1 MSYSGKTFQQ
11 MVAEVVPYQKRVRAE
26 SLAGRRFGR
35 LIVVALLGMRGKL
48 AAWHCKCDC
57 GADVLVGAPNLISG
71 RMRSC
76 GCLLKEVRPTNNLK
90 HGEMRRR
97 GAQRR
102 TIEYNCYQHIKN
114 RCYSKTAAAFDR
126 YGGRGI
132 KVCDRWLNGDGARSG
147 FECFLA
153 DMGRRPDGC
162 DSIDRFP
169 DNDGNYEP
177 GNCRW
182 ATTKE
187 QASNRRSS
195 RHIEHEGVTRT
206 LSEWAEHVGLRIDT
220 LHQRLGL
227 GWDFARSI
235 GTPAWDETGARNN
248 VRKLTREKVT
258 EIRRLHAAG
267 RSMRS
272 LAQEFG
278 VSCPSIRKII
288 RRESWATI

>member
-1 MSYSGKTFQQ
+1 MAAHQFIPIPPNVKDLTGLRSGRWT
-11 MVAEVVPYQKRVRAE
+11 VVGHIGMIRPKFRAW
-26 SLAGRRFGR
+26 LCR
-35 LIVVALLGMRGKL
+35 
-48 AAWHCKCDC
+48 CDC
-57 GADVLVGAPNLISG
+57 GTERNVKTVELTSG
-71 RMRSC
+71 RSKSC
-76 GCLLKEVRPTNNLK
+76 GCRKSILIADGGQAK
-90 HGEMRRR
+90 HGQSYAPDFQVWKGMI
-97 GAQRR
+97 A
-102 TIEYNCYQHIKN
+102 
-114 RCYSKTAAAFDR
+114 RCHNPKSKDFR
-126 YGGRGI
+126 NYGGRGI
-132 KVCDRWLNGDGARSG
+132 TVCDRWRESPQAFFD
-147 FECFLA
+147 
-153 DMGRRPDGC
+153 DMGPRPTPRH
-162 DSIDRFP
+162 SIDRFP